1 MEASRSRKKSIR
13 VKDVTIR
20 AKVKRGVLELLEKL
34 DLPEGMEITVKIS
47 KEVVSKNRAL
57 FDSAAGSWKGTV
69 DADALIDTI
78 YADRLFSTRP
88 EPQL

>member
-1 MEASRSRKKSIR
+1 MEPSKPRKKSAIVR
-13 VKDVTIR
+13 DLTIR

-47 KEVVSKNRAL
+47 KEVIGKNRAL
-57 FDSAAGSWKGTV
+57 FDGAAGSWKGTV
-69 DADALIDTI
+69 DADALIHTI
-78 YADRLFSTRP
+78 YTNRLFSTRP